1 MVPTAIGDLPSD
13 LWQMLGE
20 TPPAPK
26 PRVQRSADSS
36 PSPPAQA
43 DRPAKLVTEEFQSPD
58 IQRTSIDSESSAGSS
73 DQTQGG
79 GQDETAGGDEG
90 GAGMNGEVDV
100 NELARKVYP
109 EIRRRLQ
116 VDWERGRGRLY

>member
-13 LWQMLGE
+13 LWQILGE
-20 TPPAPK
+20 TPPAPV
-26 PRVQRSADSS
+26 PTAQRSVETDPSS
-36 PSPPAQA
+36 PAQA
-43 DRPAKLVTEEFQSPD
+43 GPPAKLVTEEFQSPD
-58 IQRTSIDSESSAGSS
+58 IQRSLRDLGSSAGQL
-73 DQTQGG
+73 DQTRGS
-79 GQDETAGGDEG
+79 GQEESAGGDEG
-90 GAGMNGEVDV
+90 GEGEKGEVDV